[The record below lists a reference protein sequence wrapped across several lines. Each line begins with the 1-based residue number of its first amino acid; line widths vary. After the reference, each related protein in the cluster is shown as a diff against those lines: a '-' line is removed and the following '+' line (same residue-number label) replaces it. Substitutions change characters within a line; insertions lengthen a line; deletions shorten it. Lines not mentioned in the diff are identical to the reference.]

1 MRTFLLTMTP
11 TISFFYMTTKSLADA
26 IDSMSDTELVANMRQ
41 TVKDL
46 RENNVNGS
54 SLGAAIL
61 RDALRRSTSKRAE
74 ASRKNGRLG
83 GRPKG
88 SRNKKTIAKE
98 SAEKQSEEGT
108 AKSDVQKRTEKAL
121 KALIEYCPSAS
132 TPKPIKRPT
141 APPKQSRK
149 PYQKSVYTLPKRQ
162 TPLPRSAEEVQDI
175 VYKCNLDGDDAY
187 QWWQMTMVE
196 RHGHDRYGN
205 PILNWP
211 GALIRFCE
219 AKAASRAV

>member
-1 MRTFLLTMTP
+1 
-11 TISFFYMTTKSLADA
+11 MTTKSLADA

-98 SAEKQSEEGT
+98 AAEKQSEDGT
-108 AKSDVQKRTEKAL
+108 AKSDAQKRTEKAL
-121 KALIEYCPSAS
+121 KALSESCLSAS
-132 TPKPIKRPT
+132 TPKQTKRPT
-141 APPKQSRK
+141 APPKPSRK

-162 TPLPRSAEEVQDI
+162 TPLPKSTDDVMDMAF
-175 VYKCNLDGDDAY
+175 KFNLDGDFAY
-187 QWWQMTMVE
+187 QWWVMTMEE
-196 RHGHDRYGN
+196 RHGCDRYGN
-205 PILNWP
+205 PIMNWK
-211 GALIRFCE
+211 GALLRFCQ
-219 AKAASRAV
+219 AMTASRAV